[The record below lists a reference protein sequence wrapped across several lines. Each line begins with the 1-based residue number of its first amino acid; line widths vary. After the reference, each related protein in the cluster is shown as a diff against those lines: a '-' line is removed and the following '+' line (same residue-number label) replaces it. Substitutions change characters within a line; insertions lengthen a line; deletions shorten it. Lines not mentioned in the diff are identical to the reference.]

1 MEGLI
6 LVDKPPGW
14 SSHDVVAR
22 IRNVLEEERVGHFGT
37 LDPLATGLLLVAVG
51 RATRLFP
58 YFSRK
63 DKTYRGRIRL
73 GYATDTYDAQGRAL
87 AEESHSLPDEERL
100 RAALAALTGVFFQTP
115 PPFSAKKIGGKP
127 SYALARRQKA
137 IPLQPEQVT
146 VHFFSLDSYDPPC
159 FDFRAACS
167 AGTYVRSLA
176 HDLGTALGCGAH
188 LQSLCRLSSGE
199 FSLEQALSLEEI
211 ERLTKRGETL
221 RFLRPMESLLP
232 DFPKLILSESGCRL
246 IKNGRRISAQDLEPS
261 PSWPSPTL
269 QTFRLFGP
277 DGLLKGLARPEADG
291 QSLHPFLVL
300 Y

>member
-22 IRNVLEEERVGHFGT
+22 LRNVLAEERVGHFGT

-58 YFSRK
+58 YFSRT
-63 DKTYRGRIRL
+63 DKSYRGRIRL

-87 AEESHSLPDEERL
+87 AAESHDLPDQERL
-100 RAALAALTGVFFQTP
+100 RAALAALTGEFYQTP

-146 VHFFSLDSYDPPC
+146 VHFFILDNYDPPC
-159 FDFRAACS
+159 FDFRASCS

-176 HDLGTALGCGAH
+176 HDLGAALGCGAH

-199 FSLEQALSLEEI
+199 FSVEQALALEEI
-211 ERLTKRGETL
+211 ESLAKQGEIF

-246 IKNGRRISAQDLEPS
+246 IKNGRRISAQDLES
-261 PSWPSPTL
+261 TPSWPSPTL
-269 QTFRLFGP
+269 QIFRLFGP
-277 DGLLKGLARPEADG
+277 DGRLKGLARPEPDG
-291 QSLHPFLVL
+291 QSLHPFLVMV
-300 Y
+300 